1 MDGLT
6 SRLSNAVRAAL
17 AHARAL
23 LLRTAGRAGMPHAGK
38 ASAGSPRRTGF
49 LRGYTIP
56 DDFDRMAADEIQ
68 AMFEGRQP
76 ER

>member
-1 MDGLT
+1 M
-6 SRLSNAVRAAL
+6 
-17 AHARAL
+17 RAL
-23 LLRTAGRAGMPHAGK
+23 RRGGPIRAGTPPT
-38 ASAGSPRRTGF
+38 GSPRRTGF
-49 LRGYTIP
+49 LRGYTVP